1 MAKIT
6 ITRDDIKDYVFN
18 KFTEYDKNDKIKLPT
33 ETLDDYYDLYDAEDD
48 AHFFGRAMELYQI
61 IDDFRME
68 LLDYIKRTESN
79 EFYEAVVEFNYNAT
93 FYIIKLLYERKARL
107 Y

>member
-1 MAKIT
+1 MTKIT
-6 ITRDDIKDYVFN
+6 ITRDDVKDYVFN

-48 AHFFGRAMELYQI
+48 ANFFGKAMELYQI
-61 IDDFRME
+61 IDDFRIE

-79 EFYEAVVEFNYNAT
+79 EFYEAVIEFNYNAT